1 MAFPTQVNVQQ
12 APAVAG
18 DFASRN
24 PRATADNLQGGF
36 VAGAAGTT
44 IAAFAWADTTNICLT
59 SYGSGAP
66 TGFVAREVQGTF
78 NAANGVDGGFYI
90 PPGFPVTA
98 FTTGDYFAKNT
109 GASASAVG
117 QKAYANNST
126 GAVSFAAAGSP
137 TGAATIAGANQTIVA
152 NTFAAT
158 TANNSFTGS
167 ISGTTM
173 TLTAVTGIAYPGQ
186 ILSGGSTGTGFV
198 GTNTTIVAQ
207 LTGTTGSTG
216 TYQVSQSQT
225 VASTTISATGSC
237 LTITGHTSGAL
248 YPGQVVSGTGIP
260 ASTTVVGYGTMAS
273 PTAAAGTVAL
283 SAANTS
289 TGSGVAITGA
299 GGYLVAT
306 SGVSGTSYVGDAV
319 VDTSTAA
326 NMPSGTNIAYIFSQ
340 STTALTAMLSTS
352 GATSASTD
360 NLTVNANTETK
371 WYAMS
376 VGQPGEL
383 VIMSSYAQG

>member
-18 DFASRN
+18 DFASHN
-24 PRATADNLQGGF
+24 PRATVDNLQGGF
-36 VAGAAGTT
+36 VAGAAGATV
-44 IAAFAWADTTNICLT
+44 AAFAWADPTNIYLN

-66 TGFVAREVQGTF
+66 TGFIAREVQGTF
-78 NAANGVDGGFYI
+78 NAVNGVNGGFAI
-90 PPGFPVTA
+90 LPGFPVTA
-98 FTTGDYFAKNT
+98 FSFGDFFVKNT
-109 GASASAVG
+109 GTSASVVG

-126 GAVSFAAAGSP
+126 GAVSFGATGSP
-137 TGAATIAGANQTIVA
+137 TGTATITGANQTIVA

-186 ILSGGSTGTGFV
+186 ILSGGSSGTGFI

-225 VASTTISATGSC
+225 VTSTTISATGSC
-237 LTITGHTSGAL
+237 LTITGRTSGAL

-260 ASTTVVGYGTMAS
+260 TGTTIVGYGTMAS
-273 PTAAAGTVAL
+273 ATATSGTVAL

-289 TGSGVAITGA
+289 TGSGVTITGV

-326 NMPSGTNIAYIFSQ
+326 NMPSGTTIAYIFSQ
-340 STTALTAMLSTS
+340 SATALTAMLSIS
-352 GATSASTD
+352 GSTASSTD

-371 WYAMS
+371 WYAIS

-383 VIMSSYAQG
+383 VIMSSYALG